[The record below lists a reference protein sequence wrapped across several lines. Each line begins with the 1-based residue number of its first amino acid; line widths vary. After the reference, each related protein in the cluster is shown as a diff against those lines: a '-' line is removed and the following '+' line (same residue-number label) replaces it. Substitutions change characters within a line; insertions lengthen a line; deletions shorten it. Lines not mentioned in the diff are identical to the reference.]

1 MIELQKWRYSLFID
15 QFKYNI
21 SGKTMSWK
29 MIGFILIL
37 IYIILK
43 FPQWEIGLG
52 VLAPKLYIAFPN
64 IFCFLVVFREHN
76 SAPKWSMQLN

>member
-1 MIELQKWRYSLFID
+1 
-15 QFKYNI
+15 
-21 SGKTMSWK
+21 

-43 FPQWEIGLG
+43 FNEIGLG

-64 IFCFLVVFREHN
+64 IFCFLVVLREHN
-76 SAPKWSMQLN
+76 SAPKWSICAIKLSLLW

>member
-1 MIELQKWRYSLFID
+1 VEDDRFYPYID
-15 QFKYNI
+15 
-21 SGKTMSWK
+21 
-29 MIGFILIL
+29 
-37 IYIILK
+37 IYYLK

-76 SAPKWSMQLN
+76 SAPKWSICAIKLSLLW